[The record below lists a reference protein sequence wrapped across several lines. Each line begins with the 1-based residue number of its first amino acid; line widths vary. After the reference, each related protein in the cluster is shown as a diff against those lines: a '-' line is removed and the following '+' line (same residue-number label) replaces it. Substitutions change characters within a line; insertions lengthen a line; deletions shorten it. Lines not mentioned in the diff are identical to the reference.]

1 VEEDHEIMTQAAE
14 APTKLSQIA
23 YQRFK
28 EALFSR
34 RIPIGATVSQGELA
48 DLLKVQT
55 GALREAMQLLEK
67 EGFLAI
73 LPRSGIRIVKPDMS
87 HLKDCFQMRR
97 VLEAEAVRR
106 YAERATMGELADW
119 RARHEA
125 IIELARGGAIE
136 TALIEKSAAVDGPFH
151 RHMVENTRNP
161 LIATAHAHI
170 MEQIGVIRLDNM
182 YMLSALAIV
191 QTMQEHLGI
200 IAGLEAQDPDAAVA
214 ALEAHLARAMH
225 RAMGL

>member
-1 VEEDHEIMTQAAE
+1 MVQAAE
-14 APTKLSQIA
+14 APTKLSQVA

-34 RIPIGATVSQGELA
+34 QIPIGATVSQGELA
-48 DLLKVQT
+48 QLLQVQT

-67 EGFLAI
+67 EGFLTV

-87 HLKDCFQMRR
+87 HLKNCFQMRR
-97 VLEAEAVRR
+97 VLEGEAVRR
-106 YAERATMGELADW
+106 FAERATMGEVAEW
-119 RARHEA
+119 RARHEG
-125 IIELARGGAIE
+125 IIELARGGVVESTLIGRSAE
-136 TALIEKSAAVDGPFH
+136 VDQAFHTALIEG
-151 RHMVENTRNP
+151 TRNP
-161 LIATAHAHI
+161 LIISAHAHM

-191 QTMQEHLGI
+191 QTMQEHLAVI
-200 IAGLEAQDPDAAVA
+200 DGLENQEPEAAVA
-214 ALEAHLARAMH
+214 AMDAHLARAMH

>member
-1 VEEDHEIMTQAAE
+1 MAQAAE

-34 RIPIGATVSQGELA
+34 QIPIGATVSQGELA
-48 DLLKVQT
+48 ELLQVQT

-67 EGFLAI
+67 EGFLTV

-97 VLEAEAVRR
+97 ALEGEAVRR
-106 YAERATMGELADW
+106 FAERVTMGELADW
-119 RARHEA
+119 RARHEG
-125 IIELARGGAIE
+125 IIELAHGGTVE
-136 TALIEKSAAVDGPFH
+136 SALIERSTEVDQAFH
-151 RHMVENTRNP
+151 TALSETTRNP
-161 LIATAHAHI
+161 LMISAHVHM

-182 YMLSALAIV
+182 YMLSSLAII
-191 QTMQEHLGI
+191 QTMQEHL
-200 IAGLEAQDPDAAVA
+200 AVLAALEAHDADGAAVA
-214 ALEAHLARAMH
+214 MDAHLARAMH

>member
-1 VEEDHEIMTQAAE
+1 MAQAAE

-34 RIPIGATVSQGELA
+34 QIPIGATVSQGELA
-48 DLLKVQT
+48 ELLQVQT

-67 EGFLAI
+67 EGFLTV

-97 VLEAEAVRR
+97 VIEAEAVRR
-106 YAERATMGELADW
+106 FAERATMVELADW
-119 RARHEA
+119 RARHEG
-125 IIELARGGAIE
+125 IIELARGGTVE
-136 TALIEKSAAVDGPFH
+136 SALIKRSAEVDQAFH
-151 RHMVENTRNP
+151 LALAESTRNP
-161 LIATAHAHI
+161 LMITAHAHM

-182 YMLSALAIV
+182 YMLSALAII
-191 QTMQEHLGI
+191 QTMQEHIGV
-200 IAGLEAQDPDAAVA
+200 IASLEKQDPDAAVA
-214 ALEAHLARAMH
+214 AMDAHLARAMH

>member
-1 VEEDHEIMTQAAE
+1 MAQAAE

-34 RIPIGATVSQGELA
+34 QIPIGATVSQGELA
-48 DLLKVQT
+48 ELLQVQT

-67 EGFLAI
+67 EGFLTV

-97 VLEAEAVRR
+97 VIEAEAVRR
-106 YAERATMGELADW
+106 FAERATMVELADW
-119 RARHEA
+119 RARHEG
-125 IIELARGGAIE
+125 IIELARGGTVE
-136 TALIEKSAAVDGPFH
+136 SALIKRSAEVDQAFH
-151 RHMVENTRNP
+151 LALAESTRNP
-161 LIATAHAHI
+161 LMISAHSHM

-182 YMLSALAIV
+182 YMLSSLAII
-191 QTMQEHLGI
+191 QTMQEHIGV
-200 IAGLEAQDPDAAVA
+200 IAALEKQDPDAAVA
-214 ALEAHLARAMH
+214 AMDAHLARAMH

>member
-1 VEEDHEIMTQAAE
+1 MAQAAE

-48 DLLKVQT
+48 ELLQVQT

-67 EGFLAI
+67 EGFLTV

-97 VLEAEAVRR
+97 VLEGEAVRR
-106 YAERATMGELADW
+106 FAERATMEELSGW
-119 RARHEA
+119 RARHEG
-125 IIELARGGAIE
+125 IIELARGGTVE
-136 TALIEKSAAVDGPFH
+136 SALIKRSAEVDQAFH
-151 RHMVENTRNP
+151 LALAESTRNP
-161 LIATAHAHI
+161 LMISAHAHM

-182 YMLSALAIV
+182 YMLSSLAII
-191 QTMQEHLGI
+191 QTMQEHLAV
-200 IAGLEAQDPDAAVA
+200 IAALEAQDPEAAVA
-214 ALEAHLARAMH
+214 AMDAHLARAMH

>member
-1 VEEDHEIMTQAAE
+1 MAQAAE

-34 RIPIGATVSQGELA
+34 QIPIGATVSQGELA
-48 DLLKVQT
+48 ELLQVQT

-67 EGFLAI
+67 EGFLTV

-97 VLEAEAVRR
+97 VIEAEAVRR
-106 YAERATMGELADW
+106 FAERATMVELADW
-119 RARHEA
+119 RARHEG
-125 IIELARGGAIE
+125 IIELARGGTVE
-136 TALIEKSAAVDGPFH
+136 SALIKRSAEVDQAFH
-151 RHMVENTRNP
+151 LALADSTRNP
-161 LIATAHAHI
+161 LMISAHSHM

-182 YMLSALAIV
+182 YMLSSLAII
-191 QTMQEHLGI
+191 QTMQEHIGV
-200 IAGLEAQDPDAAVA
+200 IAALEKQDPDAAVA
-214 ALEAHLARAMH
+214 AMDAHLARAMH

>member
-1 VEEDHEIMTQAAE
+1 MAQAAE

-34 RIPIGATVSQGELA
+34 QIPIGATVSQGELA
-48 DLLKVQT
+48 ELLQVQT

-67 EGFLAI
+67 EGFLTV

-97 VLEAEAVRR
+97 VIEAEAVRR
-106 YAERATMGELADW
+106 FAERATMVELADW
-119 RARHEA
+119 RVRHEG
-125 IIELARGGAIE
+125 IIELARGGTVE
-136 TALIEKSAAVDGPFH
+136 SALIKRSAEVDQAFH
-151 RHMVENTRNP
+151 VALVEGTRNP
-161 LIATAHAHI
+161 LMISAHAHM

-182 YMLSALAIV
+182 YMLSALAII
-191 QTMQEHLGI
+191 QTMQEHLGV
-200 IAGLEAQDPDAAVA
+200 IAALEAQDPEAAVTA
-214 ALEAHLARAMH
+214 MDAHLARAMH

>member
-1 VEEDHEIMTQAAE
+1 MAQIAE

-48 DLLKVQT
+48 ELLQVQT

-67 EGFLAI
+67 EGFLTV

-97 VLEAEAVRR
+97 VLEGEAVRR
-106 YAERATMGELADW
+106 FAERATMSELADW
-119 RARHEA
+119 RARHEG
-125 IIELARGGAIE
+125 IIELARGGTIE
-136 TALIEKSAAVDGPFH
+136 SDVIARSAEVDQAFH
-151 RHMVENTRNP
+151 RALLESTRNP
-161 LIATAHAHI
+161 LMISAHAHM

-182 YMLSALAIV
+182 YMLSSLAIV
-191 QTMQEHLGI
+191 QTMQEHL
-200 IAGLEAQDPDAAVA
+200 AVLAALEAQDPDTAVA
-214 ALEAHLARAMH
+214 AMEAHLARAMH

>member
-1 VEEDHEIMTQAAE
+1 MAQAAD

-34 RIPIGATVSQGELA
+34 QIPIGATVSQGELA
-48 DLLKVQT
+48 ELLQVQT

-67 EGFLAI
+67 EGFLTV

-97 VLEAEAVRR
+97 VIEAEAVRR
-106 YAERATMGELADW
+106 FAERATMVELADW
-119 RARHEA
+119 RVRHEG
-125 IIELARGGAIE
+125 IIELARGGTVE
-136 TALIEKSAAVDGPFH
+136 SALIKRSAEVDQAFH
-151 RHMVENTRNP
+151 VALVEGTRNP
-161 LIATAHAHI
+161 LMISAHAHM

-182 YMLSALAIV
+182 YMLSALAII
-191 QTMQEHLGI
+191 QTMQEHLGV
-200 IAGLEAQDPDAAVA
+200 IAALEAQDPEAAVA
-214 ALEAHLARAMH
+214 AMDAHLARAMH

>member
-1 VEEDHEIMTQAAE
+1 MEEDPETMTQTAE

-48 DLLKVQT
+48 EVLQVQT

-67 EGFLAI
+67 EGFLTV
-73 LPRSGIRIVKPDMS
+73 LPRSGIRIVKPDMT

-106 YAERATMGELADW
+106 YAERAGQDDLASW
-119 RARHEA
+119 RERHEA
-125 IIELARGGAIE
+125 IIELARSGTLE
-136 TALIEKSAAVDGPFH
+136 TALIQQSSAVDGAFH
-151 RHMVENTRNP
+151 RHMIDSLRNP
-161 LIATAHAHI
+161 LIATSHAHM
-170 MEQIGVIRLDNM
+170 MEQISVIRLDNM
-182 YMLSALAIV
+182 YMLSALAV
-191 QTMQEHLGI
+191 AQTMQEHLAVI
-200 IAGLEAQDPDAAVA
+200 EGLERQDPEAAVA
-214 ALEAHLARAMH
+214 AMDAHLARAMH

>member
-1 VEEDHEIMTQAAE
+1 MAQAAD

-34 RIPIGATVSQGELA
+34 QIPIGATVSQGELA
-48 DLLKVQT
+48 ELLQVQT

-67 EGFLAI
+67 EGFLTV

-97 VLEAEAVRR
+97 VIEAEAVRR
-106 YAERATMGELADW
+106 FAERATMVELADW
-119 RARHEA
+119 RARHEG
-125 IIELARGGAIE
+125 IIELARGGTLE
-136 TALIEKSAAVDGPFH
+136 SALIKRSAEVDQAFH
-151 RHMVENTRNP
+151 LVLAESTRNP
-161 LIATAHAHI
+161 LMISAHAHM

-182 YMLSALAIV
+182 YMLSSLAII
-191 QTMQEHLGI
+191 QTMQEHIGV
-200 IAGLEAQDPDAAVA
+200 IAGLEKQDPDAAVA
-214 ALEAHLARAMH
+214 AMDAHLARAMH

>member
-1 VEEDHEIMTQAAE
+1 MTQAAE

-48 DLLKVQT
+48 DLLQVQI
-55 GALREAMQLLEK
+55 GALREAMQLLER
-67 EGFLAI
+67 EGFLTI

-97 VLEAEAVRR
+97 VLEGEAVRR
-106 YAERATMGELADW
+106 FAERATMEELAGW
-119 RARHEA
+119 RARHEG
-125 IIELARGGAIE
+125 IIDLARGGTVE
-136 TALIEKSAAVDGPFH
+136 SALIQRSAEVDQAFH
-151 RHMVENTRNP
+151 LALAESTRNP
-161 LIATAHAHI
+161 LMISAHSHM

-182 YMLSALAIV
+182 YMLSALAII
-191 QTMQEHLGI
+191 QTMQEHLAVI
-200 IAGLEAQDPDAAVA
+200 EGLENQDPDAAVA
-214 ALEAHLARAMH
+214 AMDAHLARAMH